1 MSMREFEQ
9 YLKAS
14 DHFADVI
21 NTHRAATAEII
32 AGFAAML
39 QDSGIVS
46 GAAIKV
52 LLARL
57 DEPTGRR
64 SIDGSRR
71 VLIARVGDALKAR
84 Q

>member
-1 MSMREFEQ
+1 M
-9 YLKAS
+9 KAS

-46 GAAIKV
+46 EAATCSAALSRDRKTWRESLESGAPLAPSASDMPINYSLPTGKS
-52 LLARL
+52 LAR
-57 DEPTGRR
+57 P
-64 SIDGSRR
+64 
-71 VLIARVGDALKAR
+71 
-84 Q
+84 